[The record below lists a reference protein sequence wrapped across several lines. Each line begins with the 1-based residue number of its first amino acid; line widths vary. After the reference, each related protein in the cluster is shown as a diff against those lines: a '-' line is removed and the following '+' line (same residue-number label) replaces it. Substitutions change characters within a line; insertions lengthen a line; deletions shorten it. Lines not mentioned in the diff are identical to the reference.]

1 MKSIFSS
8 NYKILPGIVML
19 FVLLPVQAADVP
31 LEFDKPEQG
40 QRYQDLIEELRCL
53 VCQNQNLADSHADL
67 AQDLREEVYEMVL
80 AGKNNEEIV
89 DFLVAR
95 YGDFVLYRPP
105 VKLSTW
111 LLWFAPFVLLLAGIF
126 LVYRF
131 ARARAQV
138 PQQQQLSAAEQS
150 QLANLLKEEDKS

>member
-1 MKSIFSS
+1 
-8 NYKILPGIVML
+8 ML
-19 FVLLPVQAADVP
+19 LVLLPLRAADVP
-31 LEFDKPEQG
+31 LEFDSPVQE
-40 QRYQDLIEELRCL
+40 QRYQNLIEELRCL

-80 AGKNNEEIV
+80 AGKTNEEII

-111 LLWFAPFVLLLAGIF
+111 LLWFTPFVLLLTGIF

-131 ARARAQV
+131 ARARV
-138 PQQQQLSAAEQS
+138 PQQQLSAAEQS
-150 QLANLLKEEDKS
+150 QLAQLLKEENKD